1 MRKLSA
7 LRVASVLLLTFV
19 LFGCSNEG
27 SSSKGS
33 GGSGTGT
40 SATTGGS
47 AGSTTGSAGTAG
59 TDSTTSS
66 TVATTTSS
74 DTGTPTGDCDP
85 PAEIGSLYELQDMAL
100 DETITTMC
108 KYRGDVLLIVNTAEA

>member
-7 LRVASVLLLTFV
+7 LRVASVLLFTFT

-33 GGSGTGT
+33 GGSDST
-40 SATTGGS
+40 ATTGGT
-47 AGSTTGSAGTAG
+47 AGSTTGSAGTSA
-59 TDSTTSS
+59 TTSS

-74 DTGTPTGDCDP
+74 GTGTPTGDCDP